1 MGMRAGAL
9 RDVLQSVR
17 CDGRV
22 RMFAKNRTGIVPALA
37 VVAGAAVALSLANE
51 GIRWRAEVVIMKAF

>member
-1 MGMRAGAL
+1 
-9 RDVLQSVR
+9 
-17 CDGRV
+17 
-22 RMFAKNRTGIVPALA
+22 MFAKNRTGIVPALA